1 MKLTFLGTGTSFG
14 VPQIGCEC
22 AVCHSNDARDK
33 RTRSGAIVE
42 SGTGTRVLIDTPPE
56 LRLQLVAAN
65 IRDVDAVIY
74 THAHADHI
82 HGIDDVRAFTMKRAA
97 PLPMYGSAETL
108 SDIAVRVPYI
118 LNENMKPLP
127 GTYKPEARAH
137 VVAAG
142 ETFHV
147 GDLSLTAIDIPH
159 GRTPVFAYRIGAL
172 GYVTDA
178 KTIPE
183 AAFKALEGVDTLVI
197 NALFRTPH
205 PTHLS
210 LPESLAAAER
220 IGARRT
226 YLTHL
231 THDNFHAELDN
242 ELPDHISP
250 AYDGLTVEIPDQ

>member
-14 VPQIGCEC
+14 VPQIGCGC
-22 AVCHSNDARDK
+22 AVCHSIDARDK
-33 RTRSGAIVE
+33 RTRSGAIIE
-42 SGTGTRVLIDTPPE
+42 SRTGTRVLIDTPPE

-65 IRDVDAVIY
+65 IRSVDAVVF

-82 HGIDDVRAFTMKRAA
+82 HGIDDVRAFTIKRAT
-97 PLPMYGSAETL
+97 PLPMYGSAQTL
-108 SDIAVRVPYI
+108 ADIAQRVPYI
-118 LNENMKPLP
+118 LNENMKPMP
-127 GTYKPEARAH
+127 GTFKPEARGYP
-137 VVAAG
+137 VDAG
-142 ETFHV
+142 QTIDI
-147 GDLSLTAIDIPH
+147 GDLALTAIDIPH
-159 GRTPVFAYRIGAL
+159 GRTPVFAYRAGPL

-183 AAFKALEGVDTLVI
+183 EAFAALEGVDTLVI

-210 LPESLAAAER
+210 LPESLAAAAR

-231 THDNFHAELDN
+231 THDNFHAALDA

-250 AYDGLTVEIPDQ
+250 AYDGLTVEIPD

>member
-22 AVCHSNDARDK
+22 AVCHSADPRDK
-33 RTRSGAIVE
+33 RTRSGAIIQ
-42 SGTGTRVLIDTPPE
+42 SRTGTRVLIDTPPE
-56 LRLQLVAAN
+56 LRLQLVSAG
-65 IRDVDAVIY
+65 IGSVDAVVF

-82 HGIDDVRAFTMKRAA
+82 HGIDDVRAFTIGRAT
-97 PLPMYGSAETL
+97 PLPMYGSAQTL
-108 SDIAVRVPYI
+108 ADIAERVPYI
-118 LNENMKPLP
+118 LNENKKPLP
-127 GTYKPEARAH
+127 GTYKPEARSFA
-137 VVAAG
+137 VQAG
-142 ETFHV
+142 EAIHA

-159 GRTPVFAYRIGAL
+159 GNTPVFAYRCGPL

-183 AAFKALEGVDTLVI
+183 EAFVALEGVHTLVI

-210 LPESLAAAER
+210 LPEALAAAER

-231 THDNFHAELDN
+231 THDNFHAVLDA

-250 AYDGLTVEIPDQ
+250 AYDGLVIDIPEE

>member
-1 MKLTFLGTGTSFG
+1 MKLTFLGSGTSFG
-14 VPQIGCEC
+14 VPQIGCRC
-22 AVCHSNDARDK
+22 AVCHSTDARDK

-42 SGTGTRVLIDTPPE
+42 SRSGTRVLIDTPPE
-56 LRLQLVAAN
+56 LRLQLVAAGVGS
-65 IRDVDAVIY
+65 IDAVVF

-82 HGIDDVRAFTMKRAA
+82 HGIDDVRAFTMGRTT
-97 PLPMYGSAETL
+97 PLSMYGSVQTL
-108 SDIAVRVPYI
+108 ADIAQRVPYI
-118 LNENMKPLP
+118 LNANMKPQP
-127 GTYKPEARAH
+127 GTYKPEARAFP
-137 VVAAG
+137 VQAG
-142 ETFHV
+142 QDISV
-147 GDLSLTAIDIPH
+147 GDLTLVPIDIPH
-159 GRTPVFAYRIGAL
+159 GSTAVFAYRAGPL

-183 AAFKALEGVDTLVI
+183 EAFAALQGVDTLVI

-210 LPESLAAAER
+210 LPESLAVAER

-231 THDNFHAELDN
+231 THDNFHAQLDA

-250 AYDGLTVEIPDQ
+250 AYDGLVIDIPEE

>member
-14 VPQIGCEC
+14 VPQIGCPC
-22 AVCHSNDARDK
+22 AVCHSTDARDK
-33 RTRSGAIVE
+33 RTRSGAIIE
-42 SGTGTRVLIDTPPE
+42 SRTGTRVLIDTPPE
-56 LRLQLVAAN
+56 LRLQMVAAN
-65 IRDVDAVIY
+65 VGSVDAVVF

-82 HGIDDVRAFTMKRAA
+82 HGIDDVRAFTIGRAT
-97 PLPMYGSAETL
+97 PLSMYGSKQTL
-108 SDIAVRVPYI
+108 DDIAQRVPYI

-127 GTYKPEARAH
+127 GTFKPEARGFPIE
-137 VVAAG
+137 AG
-142 ETFHV
+142 ETIHV

-159 GRTPVFAYRIGAL
+159 GRTPVFAYRCGPL

-183 AAFKALEGVDTLVI
+183 AAFEALKGIDTLVI
-197 NALFRTPH
+197 NALFRKPH

-220 IGARRT
+220 IGARQT

-231 THDNFHAELDN
+231 THDNFHAELDA

-250 AYDGLTVEIPDQ
+250 AYDGLVINIPDQ